1 MATTYDRSTQSTDKA
16 TQIVAQQDALPS
28 EEYAVKTM
36 PKVAG
41 PLGLTAIYVL
51 IIFFITNTAS
61 AIQAGAGT
69 FTFWIVGAVTFFIPC
84 AIATAQLGHMFPH
97 EGSLYNW
104 THKAFGGYW
113 SFFVA
118 FCAWFP
124 CILLM
129 IVAADVVVGYLQGL
143 NQNWL
148 VQPWSQGLALILIV
162 AFSGFIATRRS
173 ATVLK
178 LFKVTLGIAFLAVF
192 MVGIA
197 GAVWLFKG
205 HPAVVSLK
213 TPTDW
218 GFAWNPSGYYTL
230 ALFGFIVQAFLGI
243 EVPLNMGGE
252 MTGRKPV
259 TRHLFWGTILV
270 LVGYFVT
277 SFGLLIVVGA
287 TPSTIANP
295 YAMVLAVKTALG
307 PIAGNI
313 TAILIMC
320 NFIVTPAIYSYAYAR
335 LLLVGGIDQ
344 RLPMRVARLNKNRVP
359 VNAII
364 FQTITA
370 MFFAAILFIVIPTF
384 GGTSMAVNL
393 NQEVY
398 NVVISA
404 STLVWAIS
412 TAFLFINLIKFYITD
427 RREFRKHLIFPM
439 PVLWISIVF
448 GITTCVLSIV
458 GALIFSLIPT
468 LIGNNVWW
476 LLVGGI
482 TVICL
487 VIALV
492 GGILASSE
500 ADWQKLHE

>member
-69 FTFWIVGAVTFFIPC
+69 FTFWIVGAATFFIPC

-197 GAVWLFKG
+197 GAVWLVKG
-205 HPAVVSLK
+205 HPAVVSFK

-252 MTGRKPV
+252 MTGRRPV

-270 LVGYFVT
+270 IVGYFIT
-277 SFGLLIVVGA
+277 TFGLLVVVGTA
-287 TPSTIANP
+287 PSGNP

-307 PIAGNI
+307 PLAGDV
-313 TAILIMC
+313 TAVLIMF
-320 NFIVTPAIYSYAYAR
+320 NFVITPAVYSYSYAR

-344 RLPMRVARLNKNRVP
+344 RLPIRMARLNKNRVP
-359 VNAII
+359 ANAII
-364 FQTITA
+364 FQTIAAIVFT
-370 MFFAAILFIVIPTF
+370 AILFIVVPSFASTANAAI
-384 GGTSMAVNL
+384 L
-393 NQEVY
+393 NSDVY

-412 TAFLFINLIKFYITD
+412 TAFLFINLVKFYFND
-427 RREFRKHLIFPM
+427 RRAFRKQLIFPM

-448 GITTCVLSIV
+448 GTTTCLVSIV
-458 GALIFSLIPT
+458 GTLIYSLIPQQ
-468 LIGNNVWW
+468 IGNNVWW
-476 LLVGGI
+476 IIVGGI
-482 TVICL
+482 TGVCL
-487 VIALV
+487 VAAAV
-492 GGILASSE
+492 GGMLASSE
-500 ADWQKLHE
+500 AEWQKLHQ

>member
-84 AIATAQLGHMFPH
+84 AIATAQLGHMFPN

-205 HPAVVSLK
+205 HPALVSFK

-252 MTGRKPV
+252 MTGRRPV

-270 LVGYFVT
+270 IVGYFIT
-277 SFGLLIVVGA
+277 TFGLLVVVGTA
-287 TPSTIANP
+287 PSGNP

-307 PIAGNI
+307 PLAGDV
-313 TAILIMC
+313 TAVLIMF
-320 NFIVTPAIYSYAYAR
+320 NFVITPAVYSYSYAR

-344 RLPMRVARLNKNRVP
+344 RLPIGMARLNKNRVP
-359 VNAII
+359 ANAII
-364 FQTITA
+364 FQTIVAIVFT
-370 MFFAAILFIVIPTF
+370 AILFIVVPSL
-384 GGTSMAVNL
+384 TSTANAAIL
-393 NQEVY
+393 NSDVY

-412 TAFLFINLIKFYITD
+412 TAFLFINLVKFYIND
-427 RREFRKHLIFPM
+427 RRAFRKQLIFPM

-448 GITTCVLSIV
+448 GTTTCLVSIV
-458 GALIFSLIPT
+458 GTLLYSLIPQQ
-468 LIGNNVWW
+468 IGNNVWW
-476 LLVGGI
+476 IIVGSITGVCLVVAAVGGM
-482 TVICL
+482 
-487 VIALV
+487 
-492 GGILASSE
+492 LASSE
-500 ADWQKLHE
+500 AEWQKLHQ